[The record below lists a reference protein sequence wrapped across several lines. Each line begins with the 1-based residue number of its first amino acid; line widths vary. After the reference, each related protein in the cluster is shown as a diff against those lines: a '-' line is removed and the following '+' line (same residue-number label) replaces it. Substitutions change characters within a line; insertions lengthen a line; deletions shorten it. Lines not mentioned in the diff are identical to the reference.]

1 MSENDFENTQNL
13 SDPVPIEKTAGTDSS
28 VSIDPEQL
36 ALENEELH
44 EKVKT
49 LTEEVSAAQI
59 ENGELKANV
68 LKMTQIIEDHR
79 WEIRRLK
86 NQIDDLTKTPFF
98 IATVMEIFDEE
109 VLIKLHGNNQ
119 EILTHKAPDF
129 EDDLEPGM
137 RVAVN
142 GAAYVIMDILSQST
156 DVRAQVM
163 ELIQSPDVSYDQV
176 GGLGDVI
183 QEVIETVELP
193 LTQPE
198 LFEKIGIEPPSGVLL
213 YGSPGT
219 GKTLIA
225 KAVATQANATFIR
238 MSGSDLV
245 QKFVGEGARLVKD
258 IFAMARSKA
267 PAILFIDE
275 IDAVGGTRTFD
286 GTSGSA
292 EVNRTMLQLLAEMD
306 GFDGRGDVKIMA
318 ATNRKDLLDPAL
330 LRPGRFDRAIEV
342 PMPDEKARFEILQ
355 IHTKK
360 MNLDSGVDLAKLA
373 KETTDFSGADLNAV
387 AREAG
392 IFVLRRRGNTVTMKD
407 LKDAVKKVKRDEE
420 ENKLNAPNDMFA

>member
-1 MSENDFENTQNL
+1 MSENDFENTTQNTV
-13 SDPVPIEKTAGTDSS
+13 SIEKTTGSDTSVDSES
-28 VSIDPEQL
+28 L
-36 ALENEELH
+36 LLENEELH
-44 EKVKT
+44 TKIKE
-49 LTEEVSAAQI
+49 LTGEISAAQI

-68 LKMTQIIEDHR
+68 LKMTQIVEDHR

-86 NQIDDLTKTPFF
+86 NQIEDLTKTPFF

-119 EILTHKAPDF
+119 EILTHTAPDF
-129 EDDLEPGM
+129 ENSLEPGM

-142 GAAYVIMDILSQST
+142 GAAYVIMDVLSQST

-163 ELIQSPDVSYDQV
+163 ELIGSPNVSYDQV

-193 LTQPE
+193 LTHPE

-213 YGSPGT
+213 YGGPGT

-342 PMPDEKARFEILQ
+342 PMPDESARLEILQ
-355 IHTKK
+355 IHTRK
-360 MNLDSGVDLAKLA
+360 MHLEDSVDLGKLV
-373 KETTDFSGADLNAV
+373 KETAGFSGADLNSV

-392 IFVLRRRGNTVTMKD
+392 IFVLRRRGNTVTMQD
-407 LKDAVKKVKRDEE
+407 LKDAVKKVKKDEE
-420 ENKLNAPNDMFA
+420 NSKLNAPSDMFA

>member
-1 MSENDFENTQNL
+1 MSENDFENTQN
-13 SDPVPIEKTAGTDSS
+13 STDS
-28 VSIDPEQL
+28 VSIEKIGPETIAPEQL
-36 ALENEELH
+36 SLENEELH
-44 EKVKT
+44 EKVRQ
-49 LTEEVSAAQI
+49 LTREVSATQI

-86 NQIDDLTKTPFF
+86 TQIEDLTKTPFF
-98 IATVMEIFDEE
+98 IATVMEIFDDE

-119 EILTHKAPDF
+119 EILTHTAPDF
-129 EDDLEPGM
+129 EHTLEPGT

-142 GAAYVIMDILSQST
+142 GAAYIIMDILSQST

-163 ELIQSPDVSYDQV
+163 ELIQSPNVSYDQV

-183 QEVIETVELP
+183 LEVIETVELP

-258 IFAMARSKA
+258 IFAMARAKA

-342 PMPDEKARFEILQ
+342 PMPEESARFEILQ
-355 IHTKK
+355 IHTRK
-360 MNLDSGVDLAKLA
+360 MNLDEDVDLKKLA
-373 KETTDFSGADLNAV
+373 KETKGFSGADLNAV

-392 IFVLRRRGNTVTMKD
+392 IFVLRRRGDSVTMKD
-407 LKDAVKKVKRDEE
+407 LKEAVKKVKKNEE
-420 ENKLNAPNDMFA
+420 ENRLNAPHDMFA

>member
-1 MSENDFENTQNL
+1 MMSENDFENTQNTQDAV
-13 SDPVPIEKTAGTDSS
+13 SIEKTAGAEIT
-28 VSIDPEQL
+28 PEQL
-36 ALENEELH
+36 RCENAELH
-44 EKVKT
+44 EKIKE

-68 LKMTQIIEDHR
+68 LKMTQIVEDHR

-86 NQIDDLTKTPFF
+86 SQIEDLTKTPFF

-119 EILTHKAPDF
+119 EILTHRSPDF
-129 EDDLEPGM
+129 DEELEPGM

-142 GAAYVIMDILSQST
+142 GAAYVIMGILSQST

-176 GGLGDVI
+176 GGLDGVI

-193 LTQPE
+193 LTHPE

-213 YGSPGT
+213 YGGPGT

-342 PMPDEKARFEILQ
+342 PMPDEKARLEILQ
-355 IHTKK
+355 IHTRK
-360 MNLDSGVDLAKLA
+360 MNLDTSVDLAALA
-373 KETTDFSGADLNAV
+373 KETAGFSGADLNAV

-392 IFVLRRRGNTVTMKD
+392 IFVLRRRGNIITMKD
-407 LKDAVKKVKRDEE
+407 LKEAVKKVRRDEE
-420 ENKLNAPNDMFA
+420 NSKLNAPYDMFA

>member
-1 MSENDFENTQNL
+1 MSENDLVSN
-13 SDPVPIEKTAGTDSS
+13 VPLEPSNKEHSSEKQK
-28 VSIDPEQL
+28 I
-36 ALENEELH
+36 ENEELLL
-44 EKVKT
+44 KVKI
-49 LTEEVSAAQI
+49 LTEELSASKI

-68 LKMTQIIEDHR
+68 LKMTQIVEDHR
-79 WEIRRLK
+79 WEVRRLK
-86 NQIDDLTKTPFF
+86 NQVEELTKAPFF
-98 IATVMEIFDEE
+98 IATVMEVFDEE

-119 EILTHKAPDF
+119 EILTHKSPDF
-129 EDDLEPGM
+129 KDDLEPGM

-142 GAAYVIMDILSQST
+142 GAAYVIMTTISQST

-163 ELIQSPDVSYDQV
+163 ELIQSPNVNYDMV
-176 GGLGDVI
+176 GGLSDVI
-183 QEVIETVELP
+183 LEVIETVELP
-193 LTQPE
+193 LTHPE
-198 LFEKIGIEPPSGVLL
+198 LFEQIGIEPPSGVLL

-342 PMPDEKARFEILQ
+342 PMPDEKARLEILQ
-355 IHTKK
+355 IHTRK
-360 MNLDSGVDLAKLA
+360 MNLGQDVDLEKLA
-373 KETTDFSGADLNAV
+373 KNTTGFSGADLNAV
-387 AREAG
+387 SREAG
-392 IFVLRRRGNTVTMKD
+392 IFVLRRRGTVVQMQD
-407 LKDAVKKVKRDEE
+407 LLDAVKKVKRGE
-420 ENKLNAPNDMFA
+420 ENNKNTVPSNMFM

>member
-1 MSENDFENTQNL
+1 MSENDFENLNQTA
-13 SDPVPIEKTAGTDSS
+13 IEKTAVYESS
-28 VSIDPEQL
+28 LDPAHL
-36 ALENEELH
+36 AVENEELH
-44 EKVKT
+44 EKIKR
-49 LTEEVSAAQI
+49 LMEEVSAVQI

-68 LKMTQIIEDHR
+68 LKMTQIVEDHR

-86 NQIDDLTKTPFF
+86 NQVEDLTKTPYF

-119 EILTHKAPDF
+119 EILTHRAPDF
-129 EDDLEPGM
+129 EEDLDPGM

-163 ELIQSPDVSYDQV
+163 ELIQSPDISYDQI
-176 GGLGDVI
+176 GGLSDVI
-183 QEVIETVELP
+183 LEVIETVELP
-193 LTQPE
+193 LTHPE

-258 IFAMARSKA
+258 IFSMARSKA

-342 PMPDEKARFEILQ
+342 PMPDETARLDILR
-355 IHTKK
+355 IHTAK
-360 MNLDSGVDLAKLA
+360 MNLDASVDLAKLA
-373 KETTDFSGADLNAV
+373 RETVKFSGADLNAV

-392 IFVLRRRGNTVTMKD
+392 IFVLRRRGSVITMQD
-407 LKDAVKKVKRDEE
+407 MTDAVKKVRRSE
-420 ENKLNAPNDMFA
+420 ENNRLAVPNEMFA

>member
-1 MSENDFENTQNL
+1 MSENDFENTQN
-13 SDPVPIEKTAGTDSS
+13 SQDS
-28 VSIDPEQL
+28 VSIEKSPEPEQL
-36 ALENEELH
+36 VLENEELH
-44 EKVKT
+44 EKVKA

-86 NQIDDLTKTPFF
+86 NQVEDLTKTPFF
-98 IATVMEIFDEE
+98 IATVMEIFDDE

-163 ELIQSPDVSYDQV
+163 ELIQSPNVSYDQV

-193 LTQPE
+193 LTHPE

-342 PMPDEKARFEILQ
+342 PMPEEPARLEILQ
-355 IHTKK
+355 IHTRK
-360 MNLDSGVDLAKLA
+360 MHLGQDVDLAKLA
-373 KETTDFSGADLNAV
+373 KETAGFSGADLNAV

-392 IFVLRRRGNTVTMKD
+392 IFVLRRRGDTVTMQD
-407 LKDAVKKVKRDEE
+407 LKDAVKKVKKEEE
-420 ENKLNAPNDMFA
+420 ENRLNAPNDMFA

>member
-1 MSENDFENTQNL
+1 MSENEFENLNQT
-13 SDPVPIEKTAGTDSS
+13 VIEKTAVHESSSDSFHL
-28 VSIDPEQL
+28 V
-36 ALENEELH
+36 LENTELH
-44 EKVKT
+44 AKIKK
-49 LTEEVSAAQI
+49 LMEEVSAAQI
-59 ENGELKANV
+59 ENGELKANI
-68 LKMTQIIEDHR
+68 LKMTQVVEDHR

-86 NQIDDLTKTPFF
+86 NQIDDLTKTPYFV
-98 IATVMEIFDEE
+98 ATVMEIFGKE

-119 EILTHKAPDF
+119 EILTHRSPDF
-129 EDDLEPGM
+129 EGDLDPGM
-137 RVAVN
+137 RVSVN

-163 ELIQSPDVSYDQV
+163 ELIQSPNISYDQI
-176 GGLGDVI
+176 GGLSDVI
-183 QEVIETVELP
+183 LEVIETVELP
-193 LTQPE
+193 LTHPE

-238 MSGSDLV
+238 MAGSDLV

-258 IFAMARSKA
+258 IFSMARSKA

-342 PMPDEKARFEILQ
+342 PMPDETARLEILR
-355 IHTKK
+355 IHTAK
-360 MNLDSGVDLAKLA
+360 MNLDASVDLAKLA
-373 KETTDFSGADLNAV
+373 KETVKFSGADLNAV

-392 IFVLRRRGNTVTMKD
+392 IFVLRRRGSVITMQD
-407 LKDAVKKVKRDEE
+407 MIDAVKKVRRSE
-420 ENKLNAPNDMFA
+420 ENSRLAVPNEMFA

>member
-1 MSENDFENTQNL
+1 MSENDFEHSN
-13 SDPVPIEKTAGTDSS
+13 SDAVSLEPVKEQAHDSS
-28 VSIDPEQL
+28 QL
-36 ALENEELH
+36 AEEMRELLL
-44 EKVKT
+44 KIKK
-49 LTEEVSAAQI
+49 LTEEVSATQI

-68 LKMTQIIEDHR
+68 LKMTQVVEDHR

-86 NQIDDLTKTPFF
+86 TQIDDLSKLPFF
-98 IATVMEIFDEE
+98 IATVIEIFDEDI
-109 VLIKLHGNNQ
+109 LIKMHGNNQ
-119 EILTHKAPDF
+119 EVLTRKSPSF
-129 EDDLEPGM
+129 EGTLEPGM
-137 RVAVN
+137 RVTVN
-142 GAAYVIMDILSQST
+142 GAAYVIMNILSQST

-163 ELIQSPDVSYDQV
+163 ELISSPNVSYDMV
-176 GGLGDVI
+176 GGLNDVI
-183 QEVIETVELP
+183 LEVIETVELP
-193 LTQPE
+193 LTHPE
-198 LFEKIGIEPPSGVLL
+198 LFENIGIEPPSGVLL

-225 KAVATQANATFIR
+225 KAVATQAKATFIR
-238 MSGSDLV
+238 MAGSDLV

-330 LRPGRFDRAIEV
+330 LRPGRFDRTIEV
-342 PMPDEKARFEILQ
+342 PMPDEGARLEILQ

-360 MNLDSGVDLAKLA
+360 MSLSKDVNLESIARMTAG
-373 KETTDFSGADLNAV
+373 FSGADLSAV
-387 AREAG
+387 ARESG
-392 IFVLRRRGNTVTMKD
+392 IFVLRRRGNVVTMHD
-407 LKDAVKKVKRDEE
+407 LLDAVKKVQRDEE
-420 ENKLNAPNDMFA
+420 QNRLNAPSDMFA

>member
-1 MSENDFENTQNL
+1 MSENDFENTNQ
-13 SDPVPIEKTAGTDSS
+13 DPVSIEKATTSDTAAEREPL
-28 VSIDPEQL
+28 V
-36 ALENEELH
+36 LENEVLH
-44 EKVKT
+44 AKIKE
-49 LTEEVSAAQI
+49 LTEEISAVQI
-59 ENGELKANV
+59 ENGEMKANV
-68 LKMTQIIEDHR
+68 LKMTQIVEDHR

-86 NQIDDLTKTPFF
+86 NQIEELTKTPFF
-98 IATVMEIFDEE
+98 IATVMEIFEEE

-119 EILTHKAPDF
+119 EILTHTAPDF
-129 EDDLEPGM
+129 EEKLDPGM

-163 ELIQSPDVSYDQV
+163 ELISSPNVSYDQV

-193 LTQPE
+193 LTHPE

-225 KAVATQANATFIR
+225 KAVATQAKATFIR

-342 PMPDEKARFEILQ
+342 PMPDESARFEILQ
-355 IHTKK
+355 IHTRK
-360 MNLDSGVDLAKLA
+360 MHLDDSVELEKLV
-373 KETTDFSGADLNAV
+373 KETAGFSGADLNAV

-392 IFVLRRRGNTVTMKD
+392 IFVLRRRGNAVTMQD
-407 LKDAVKKVKRDEE
+407 LRGAVKKVKRDEE
-420 ENKLNAPNDMFA
+420 NNKLSAPSDMFA

>member
-1 MSENDFENTQNL
+1 MSENDFENSNQTA
-13 SDPVPIEKTAGTDSS
+13 IEKTAVHESSLDSAHL
-28 VSIDPEQL
+28 V
-36 ALENEELH
+36 LENEELH
-44 EKVKT
+44 VKVKK
-49 LTEEVSAAQI
+49 LTEEISAAQL

-68 LKMTQIIEDHR
+68 LKMTQVVEDHR

-86 NQIDDLTKTPFF
+86 NQVEDLTKTPYFV
-98 IATVMEIFDEE
+98 ATVMEIFDEE

-119 EILTHKAPDF
+119 EILTHRAPDF
-129 EDDLEPGM
+129 EGDLDPGM
-137 RVAVN
+137 RVVVN

-163 ELIQSPDVSYDQV
+163 ELIQSPNVSYDQI
-176 GGLGDVI
+176 GGLSDVI
-183 QEVIETVELP
+183 LEVIETVELP
-193 LTQPE
+193 LTHPE

-213 YGSPGT
+213 FGSPGT

-238 MSGSDLV
+238 MAGSDLV
-245 QKFVGEGARLVKD
+245 QKFVGEGSRLVKD

-342 PMPDEKARFEILQ
+342 PMPDETARLEILR
-355 IHTKK
+355 IHTAK
-360 MNLDSGVDLAKLA
+360 MNLDASVDLAKLA
-373 KETTDFSGADLNAV
+373 KETVKFSGADLNAV

-392 IFVLRRRGNTVTMKD
+392 IFVLRRRGNVITMQD
-407 LKDAVKKVKRDEE
+407 MIDAVKKVRRNE
-420 ENKLNAPNDMFA
+420 ENNRLAVPNEMFA

>member
-1 MSENDFENTQNL
+1 MSENDFENTQN
-13 SDPVPIEKTAGTDSS
+13 SHNS
-28 VSIDPEQL
+28 VSIEKSTDPEQL
-36 ALENEELH
+36 SLENKELH
-44 EKVKT
+44 EKIKA
-49 LTEEVSAAQI
+49 LTEEVSTAQI

-86 NQIDDLTKTPFF
+86 NQIEDLTKTPFF
-98 IATVMEIFDEE
+98 IATVMEIFDDE

-163 ELIQSPDVSYDQV
+163 ELIQSPNISYDQV
-176 GGLGDVI
+176 GGLSDVI

-267 PAILFIDE
+267 PTILFIDE

-342 PMPDEKARFEILQ
+342 PMPEEQARLEILQ
-355 IHTKK
+355 IHTRK
-360 MNLDSGVDLAKLA
+360 MNLGQDVDLEKLA
-373 KETTDFSGADLNAV
+373 KETAGFSGADLNAV

-392 IFVLRRRGNTVTMKD
+392 IFVLRRRGDTITMQD
-407 LKDAVKKVKRDEE
+407 LKDAVKKVKKDEE

>member
-1 MSENDFENTQNL
+1 MSENDFENTQNS
-13 SDPVPIEKTAGTDSS
+13 SDS
-28 VSIDPEQL
+28 VSIEKVGPETLEPEQL
-36 ALENEELH
+36 SLENEELH
-44 EKVKT
+44 EKIRA

-86 NQIDDLTKTPFF
+86 NQIEDLTKTPFF
-98 IATVMEIFDEE
+98 IATVMEIFDDE

-119 EILTHKAPDF
+119 EILTHTAPDF
-129 EDDLEPGM
+129 EQNLEPGM

-163 ELIQSPDVSYDQV
+163 ELIQSPNVSYDQV

-193 LTQPE
+193 LTHPE
-198 LFEKIGIEPPSGVLL
+198 LFEKVGIEPPSGVLL
-213 YGSPGT
+213 YGGPGT

-342 PMPDEKARFEILQ
+342 PMPEESARLEILQ
-355 IHTKK
+355 IHTRK
-360 MNLDSGVDLAKLA
+360 MNLDKDVDLKKLA
-373 KETTDFSGADLNAV
+373 KETKGFSGADLNAV

-392 IFVLRRRGNTVTMKD
+392 IFVLRRRGDSVTMKD
-407 LKDAVKKVKRDEE
+407 MKEAVKKVKKDEE
-420 ENKLNAPNDMFA
+420 ASRLNAPYDMFA

>member
-1 MSENDFENTQNL
+1 MSENDFENTQN
-13 SDPVPIEKTAGTDSS
+13 SPDS
-28 VSIDPEQL
+28 VSIEKSTEPEQL
-36 ALENEELH
+36 VLENEELH
-44 EKVKT
+44 EKIKA

-86 NQIDDLTKTPFF
+86 NQVEDLTKTPFF
-98 IATVMEIFDEE
+98 IATVMEIFDDE

-163 ELIQSPDVSYDQV
+163 ELIQSPNVSYDQV

-267 PAILFIDE
+267 PTILFIDE

-342 PMPDEKARFEILQ
+342 PMPEEPARLEILQ
-355 IHTKK
+355 IHTRK
-360 MNLDSGVDLAKLA
+360 MHLGQDVDLAKLA
-373 KETTDFSGADLNAV
+373 KETAGFSGADLNAV

-392 IFVLRRRGNTVTMKD
+392 IFVLRRRGDTVMMQD
-407 LKDAVKKVKRDEE
+407 LKDAVKKVKKDEE
-420 ENKLNAPNDMFA
+420 ENRLNAPNDMFA

>member
-1 MSENDFENTQNL
+1 MSENDFENTNQT
-13 SDPVPIEKTAGTDSS
+13 PVSLEKTG
-28 VSIDPEQL
+28 VSETAAEQEPL
-36 ALENEELH
+36 ALENEALH
-44 EKVKT
+44 TKIKE
-49 LTEEVSAAQI
+49 LTEEISAVQI

-68 LKMTQIIEDHR
+68 LKMTQIVEDHR

-86 NQIDDLTKTPFF
+86 NQIEDLTRTPFF
-98 IATVMEIFDEE
+98 IATVMEIFENE

-119 EILTHKAPDF
+119 EILTHRAPDF
-129 EDDLEPGM
+129 EDELEPGM

-142 GAAYVIMDILSQST
+142 GAAYIIMDILSQST

-163 ELIQSPDVSYDQV
+163 ELIGSPNVSYDQV

-193 LTQPE
+193 LTHPE

-213 YGSPGT
+213 YGGPGT

-342 PMPDEKARFEILQ
+342 PMPDEAARLEILN
-355 IHTKK
+355 IHTRK
-360 MNLDSGVDLAKLA
+360 MNLDKNVDLAKIA
-373 KETTDFSGADLNAV
+373 KETDNFSGADLNAV

-392 IFVLRRRGNTVTMKD
+392 IFVLRRREHIIMMKD
-407 LKDAVKKVKRDEE
+407 LEEAVKKVKRDEE
-420 ENKLNAPNDMFA
+420 NSKLNVPNDMFA

>member
-1 MSENDFENTQNL
+1 MSENDFENTQDAHN
-13 SDPVPIEKTAGTDSS
+13 S
-28 VSIDPEQL
+28 VSIEKSIDYEQL
-36 ALENEELH
+36 SLENEELH
-44 EKVKT
+44 EKVKA
-49 LTEEVSAAQI
+49 LTEKVSAAQI

-86 NQIDDLTKTPFF
+86 NQIEDLTKTPFF
-98 IATVMEIFDEE
+98 IATVMELFDEE

-129 EDDLEPGM
+129 EDILEPGM

-163 ELIQSPDVSYDQV
+163 ELIQSPNVSYDQV

-183 QEVIETVELP
+183 QEVVETVELP

-198 LFEKIGIEPPSGVLL
+198 LFKNIGIEPPSGVLL

-258 IFAMARSKA
+258 IFTMARSKA

-342 PMPDEKARFEILQ
+342 PMPEEQARLEILH

-360 MNLDSGVDLAKLA
+360 MHLGQDVDLAKLA
-373 KETTDFSGADLNAV
+373 KETAGFSGADLNAV

-392 IFVLRRRGNTVTMKD
+392 IFVLRRRGDTVTMKD
-407 LKDAVKKVKRDEE
+407 LADAVKKVKKDGE
-420 ENKLNAPNDMFA
+420 ENRTNAPSDMFA

>member
-1 MSENDFENTQNL
+1 MSENDFENYTPESVL
-13 SDPVPIEKTAGTDSS
+13 EKTAAQESP
-28 VSIDPEQL
+28 IDPAHL
-36 ALENEELH
+36 AQENEELH
-44 EKVKT
+44 EKVKA
-49 LTEEVSAAQI
+49 LTEEISAAQI

-68 LKMTQIIEDHR
+68 LKMTQIVEDHR

-86 NQIDDLTKTPFF
+86 NQIDDLTKTPYF
-98 IATVMEIFDEE
+98 IATVMEIFDEA

-119 EILTHKAPDF
+119 EILTHRAPDF
-129 EDDLEPGM
+129 EDELEPGM

-163 ELIQSPDVSYDQV
+163 ELIQSPNVSYDQV

-342 PMPDEKARFEILQ
+342 PMPEETARLEILQ
-355 IHTKK
+355 IHTRK
-360 MNLDSGVDLAKLA
+360 MNLDASVDLAKLA
-373 KETTDFSGADLNAV
+373 KDTAGFSGADLNAV

-392 IFVLRRRGNTVTMKD
+392 IFVLRRRGDTVTMHD
-407 LKDAVKKVKRDEE
+407 LTQAVKKVKRDEE
-420 ENKLNAPNDMFA
+420 NNRLSVPNEMFA

>member
-1 MSENDFENTQNL
+1 MSENDFEYVQN
-13 SDPVPIEKTAGTDSS
+13 SDSVENLIETGQPS
-28 VSIDPEQL
+28 
-36 ALENEELH
+36 LEDELQ
-44 EKVKT
+44 KKIRL

-86 NQIDDLTKTPFF
+86 GQIEDLTKTPFF
-98 IATVMEIFDEE
+98 IATVMEIFDDEI
-109 VLIKLHGNNQ
+109 LIKLHGNNQ
-119 EILTHKAPDF
+119 EILTHTAPDF
-129 EDDLEPGM
+129 EDRLEPGM

-142 GAAYVIMDILSQST
+142 GAAYIIMDILSQST

-342 PMPDEKARFEILQ
+342 PMPEEAARLEILQ
-355 IHTKK
+355 IHTSK
-360 MNLDSGVDLAKLA
+360 MNLAPDVDLAKLA
-373 KETTDFSGADLNAV
+373 KETAGFSGADLNAV

-392 IFVLRRRGNTVTMKD
+392 IFVLRRRGNTITADD
-407 LKDAVKKVKRDEE
+407 LKNAVKKVKKDEE
-420 ENKLNAPNDMFA
+420 ENRLNAPNDMFA

>member
-1 MSENDFENTQNL
+1 MSENDLANNVALEHSNKEH
-13 SDPVPIEKTAGTDSS
+13 SSEKLT
-28 VSIDPEQL
+28 I
-36 ALENEELH
+36 ENEELLL
-44 EKVKT
+44 KVKI
-49 LTEEVSAAQI
+49 LTEELSASKI

-68 LKMTQIIEDHR
+68 LKMTQIVEDHR

-86 NQIDDLTKTPFF
+86 NQVEELTKTPFF
-98 IATVMEIFDEE
+98 IATVMEIFDDA

-119 EILTHKAPDF
+119 EILTHKSPDF
-129 EDDLEPGM
+129 NGDLEPGM

-142 GAAYVIMDILSQST
+142 GAAYVIMTTISQST

-163 ELIQSPDVSYDQV
+163 ELIQSPNVSYDMV
-176 GGLGDVI
+176 GGLSDVI
-183 QEVIETVELP
+183 LEVIETVELP
-193 LTQPE
+193 LTHPE
-198 LFEKIGIEPPSGVLL
+198 LFEQIGIEPPSGVLL

-342 PMPDEKARFEILQ
+342 PMPDEKARNEILQ
-355 IHTKK
+355 IHTRK
-360 MNLDSGVDLAKLA
+360 MNLAPDVDLEKLA
-373 KETTDFSGADLNAV
+373 KNTVGFSGADLNAV
-387 AREAG
+387 SREAG
-392 IFVLRRRGNTVTMKD
+392 IFVLRRRGNVIQMQD
-407 LKDAVKKVKRDEE
+407 LLDAVKKVKRDEE
-420 ENKLNAPNDMFA
+420 TNKNTVPNNMFM